1 MPRISLA
8 QRMNGAS
15 RMSAAAADQYTPMVL
30 NYDSLI
36 PSEENFYPISEIEE
50 LADNML
56 VCGHIEPMVVGRVK
70 ETATGEEKDRIVSG
84 HRRYYAIG
92 LNIERGHLEFRSVN
106 CVIRKMTH
114 TMYLFTLA
122 SANAFTRKLD
132 DAALVRQAAV
142 LRSTLKELVESGEV
156 EIQGKMRDYLADTL
170 GISGTKMAQVDKINS
185 SLIPEGRQAL
195 ESGKM
200 NFSKAYE
207 TARLPEEAQ
216 RVVIE
221 NEELL
226 SSDVR
231 GMVRDM
237 KITCTVS
244 EEEPTL
250 ETDVED
256 SKEESGIHD
265 TIQLPAPE
273 LVEEQEEELSF
284 RNSMDQI
291 AAYVKDFGLSEEWD
305 SLKRANQMHRDTS
318 NVAAMTLRHE
328 AIIKGFEL
336 ILVDHKERG
345 GE

>member
-30 NYDSLI
+30 DYDSLI

-56 VCGHIEPMVVGRVK
+56 VCGHIEPVVVGRVK
-70 ETATGEEKDRIVSG
+70 ETAAEEEKDRIVSG

-92 LNIERGHLEFRSVN
+92 LNIERGHLEFCRVN

-195 ESGKM
+195 ESGKL

-221 NEELL
+221 DEGLL
-226 SSDVR
+226 SADVR
-231 GMVRDM
+231 SMVRDM
-237 KITCTVS
+237 KITCTVT
-244 EEEPTL
+244 EAEPRS

-256 SKEESGIHD
+256 PG
-265 TIQLPAPE
+265 
-273 LVEEQEEELSF
+273 EEQEEKLSF
-284 RNSMDQI
+284 CNSMDQI
-291 AAYVKDFGLSEEWD
+291 TAYVKDFGLSEEQA
-305 SLKRANQMHRDTS
+305 SLKRTSQVHRDMP
-318 NVAAMTLRHE
+318 NIAAMTLRHE

-336 ILVDHKERG
+336 ILADDKERQG